1 MIMGRGKLEK
11 HDQVYNLKDGKLMEC
26 VKENTPEYLG
36 SET

>member
-11 HDQVYNLKDGKLMEC
+11 QDQSYNLKDGKLMKG

-36 SET
+36 SEM

>member
-1 MIMGRGKLEK
+1 MGRGKLEK
-11 HDQVYNLKDGKLMEC
+11 HDQGYNLKDGKLMKG